1 MEEVCTPKVGGAL
14 PHTEGWGRFCS
25 YRSCCGFQTVR
36 SGQLL
41 IKIPPCELADLLV
54 RSEQT
59 TIGEQTAEVEVGVEG
74 FDVLEHSCHISDRL
88 VKCGLLPALGDLR
101 DGIGEA
107 SSCIGWLQDGREAL
121 ALVVEG
127 GRGEEAREVVLHL

>member
-1 MEEVCTPKVGGAL
+1 MGTILFL
-14 PHTEGWGRFCS
+14 P
-25 YRSCCGFQTVR
+25 
-36 SGQLL
+36 LL
-41 IKIPPCELADLLV
+41 LRLPDSEIRVSLFIKIPPCEQSNLPMRPEKAA
-54 RSEQT
+54 
-59 TIGEQTAEVEVGVEG
+59 IGEQTAEVQVGVEG
-74 FDVLEHSCHISDRL
+74 FDVLQHSCHISDWL

-127 GRGEEAREVVLHL
+127 GRGEEAREILLNDI